1 MSMLR
6 SSRVLLASCALI
18 GAATIF
24 SACAS
29 GGSSEAVPSDPVLAQ
44 GQQIYKANC
53 ASCHGQAGGGGL
65 GPKLSGMV
73 AKKYPDIADQ
83 EAVIANGRSSMPKFG
98 QRLSADEINAV
109 ARYEREALGVK

>member
-1 MSMLR
+1 MLR
-6 SSRVLLASCALI
+6 SGRVLFATCVLI

-24 SACAS
+24 SACSS

-44 GQQIYKANC
+44 GQQIYRANC

-65 GPKLSGMV
+65 GPKLAGLV
-73 AKKYPDIADQ
+73 EKKYPNIADQ

-98 QRLSADEINAV
+98 SRLSPAEINAV
-109 ARYEREALGVK
+109 ARYEREVLGAK